1 MDASLYDGFLADGDK
16 ALMTRIR
23 TSPPAELASYA
34 ERLRDPRMPELLF
47 RYRAR
52 NHPQTL
58 DATERSRWN
67 DYRRQRLLGDTAL
80 GEQTLPQFRA
90 QLDALATEHAD
101 DPARLALLQQL
112 RDWGTHLEQ
121 SL

>member
-1 MDASLYDGFLADGDK
+1 
-16 ALMTRIR
+16 
-23 TSPPAELASYA
+23 
-34 ERLRDPRMPELLF
+34 MPELLF

-101 DPARLALLQQL
+101 DPTRLALLQQL